1 MALSFV
7 KRRQLGTLLFD
18 TVKTT
23 TKTHQIEKQRAV
35 NMLSGQWKAP
45 IGVPFSGHSAA
56 KDRLSRCVRT
66 AVTLCSAASCHAIC
80 RLLQHKRRSFA
91 TQKAVSHCTKHRQ
104 QCIKTWCTDTCVCTL
119 IFAIFTSERFYFQN
133 IAFSER
139 LKKST
144 CKHKR
149 RWT

>member
-7 KRRQLGTLLFD
+7 KHRQPGTLLFD

-35 NMLSGQWKAP
+35 NMLSGQRKAP
-45 IGVPFSGHSAA
+45 FGVPFSDISAA
-56 KDRLSRCVRT
+56 KGRLSRCVRT
-66 AVTLCSAASCHAIC
+66 AVTLRSAASCHAIC
-80 RLLQHKRRSFA
+80 RLLQRKRWSFA
-91 TQKAVSHCTKHRQ
+91 IQKAASHCTKHRPQ
-104 QCIKTWCTDTCVCTL
+104 RIKTWCTATCVCTL
-119 IFAIFTSERFYFQN
+119 ILAIFTSERFYFQN

-149 RWT
+149 R